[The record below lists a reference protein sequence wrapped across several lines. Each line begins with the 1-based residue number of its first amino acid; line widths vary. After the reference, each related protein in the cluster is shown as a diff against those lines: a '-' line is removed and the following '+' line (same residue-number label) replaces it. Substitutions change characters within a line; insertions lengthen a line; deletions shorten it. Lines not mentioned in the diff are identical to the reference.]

1 LDYFNY
7 AHHFKTEIYLYI
19 CIYIIVNLRP
29 LDASTISGIALQM
42 SSISSLGVKDKFYEE
57 LISVFQ
63 TNPSKTI
70 SAGEIKTH
78 LIWPTL
84 KAVRNSNKGY
94 ISGGSIPA
102 KYKELYIDETSP
114 ELKPVIKE
122 TLYKWDGSVSGRE
135 RIMPHMKCYFAYSL
149 TNANA
154 LKRKLTTCKNK
165 RLVIKNQLKYNKS
178 SEEMN
183 INLSWFLLTSA
194 NLSMAAW
201 GTKQS
206 KMEKLYIKS
215 YELGVL
221 FLPEKVFTN
230 KRSFSCTPDHPIL
243 GVDIKE
249 SEAESESE
257 FEAVEF
263 PLPFKFPP
271 IPYDL
276 KSDDRPWIW
285 DRDYPQFPD
294 RFGRTSCF

>member
-1 LDYFNY
+1 
-7 AHHFKTEIYLYI
+7 
-19 CIYIIVNLRP
+19 
-29 LDASTISGIALQM
+29 M

-57 LISVFQ
+57 LISVFK
-63 TNPSKTI
+63 TNPSNYNSVDSKSITT
-70 SAGEIKTH
+70 SADREIKTH

-84 KAVRNSNKGY
+84 DTVRNSNKGY

-102 KYKELYIDETSP
+102 KYKELYIDETSR

-149 TNANA
+149 THVNT
-154 LKRKLTTCKNK
+154 LKRKLTTCEYK
-165 RLVIKNQLKYNKS
+165 RLVIKNQIKYNKKS
-178 SEEMN
+178 SEDMN

-221 FLPEKVFTN
+221 FLPEKIFTN

-243 GVDIKE
+243 GVDIKK
-249 SEAESESE
+249 SEAEAE
-257 FEAVEF
+257 FETVEF

-276 KSDDRPWIW
+276 KSDGDRPWVW
-285 DRDYPQFPD
+285 DRDYSHFPD